1 MAAADIS
8 EKKWRTNAKTWTPN
22 LGKSVNGCKDRYS
35 TKRFRK
41 AEPTRDQ
48 QQIRLPSGG
57 FLPARRR
64 FGGTAFIRLQ
74 GESPDR

>member
-8 EKKWRTNAKTWTPN
+8 EKKWRTSAKTCTPN
-22 LGKSVNGCKDRYS
+22 LGKSVNGCKDRHS

-41 AEPTRDQ
+41 AKATRDQ
-48 QQIRLPSGG
+48 QKIRLQPGG
-57 FLPARRR
+57 FSPARRR
-64 FGGTAFIRLQ
+64 FGGTAFIGLK